1 MASETSRKTKNKGE
15 TSMTA
20 LLVTSIGALFLQ
32 STLFTEY
39 VWPTFKA
46 ACKQLLHVLDVH

>member
-1 MASETSRKTKNKGE
+1 
-15 TSMTA
+15 MTA

-39 VWPTFKA
+39 VLPTFKA